1 MRKIIC
7 SALMIL
13 CLGLTACGGTQQQ
26 VRSFADAFGTA
37 SQLHLTAQVQSI
49 SGDTV
54 EEYTLEYGY
63 DGLGWT
69 AVVLAPQVLAGIS
82 ARMEDDGSK
91 LEYDGMVL
99 AAGNLLTMG
108 LSPIAAVPLVHE
120 AVERGCLD
128 CVWTEGELLA
138 GTFLYDDAVSAT
150 VWFDATGNP
159 VAAELTENGIVQ
171 LQCRFTKVTIKDGR
185 NESTDETNLGGN

>member
-1 MRKIIC
+1 MRKLIC

-13 CLGLTACGGTQQQ
+13 CLVLTACGDTQQQ
-26 VRSFADAFGTA
+26 VRGFAEAFACA
-37 SQLHLTAQVQSI
+37 SQLHLTAQVQTL

-69 AVVLAPQVLAGIS
+69 AAVLAPEMLAGIS
-82 ARMEDDGSK
+82 ARMEPDGSR
-91 LEYDGMVL
+91 LEYDGMML

-108 LSPIAAVPLVHE
+108 LSPVAAVPFVHE
-120 AVERGCLD
+120 AVKKGSLD
-128 CVWTEGELLA
+128 CVWSEGDLLA
-138 GTFLYDDAVSAT
+138 GTFLYDDGVSAT
-150 VWFDATGNP
+150 VWFDVEGAP
-159 VAAELTENGIVQ
+159 VAAELTENGIAQ

-185 NESTDETNLGGN
+185 NETTDETNLGGN

>member
-1 MRKIIC
+1 MRKMIC

-63 DGLGWT
+63 DGIGWT
-69 AVVLAPQVLAGIS
+69 AAVLAPQVLAGIS

-91 LEYDGMVL
+91 LEYDGMIL

-120 AVERGCLD
+120 AVERGCVD
-128 CVWTEGELLA
+128 CVWKEGDLLA